1 MQYQAGMIVF
11 SKAGHDANSFYVL
24 VKVEGAFGY
33 IADGR
38 RRKLSDPKRKN
49 LLHLKPTN
57 SLVDVTALDTDKKI
71 RRVLHELNF
80 AATSVA
86 D

>member
-1 MQYQAGMIVF
+1 MQYKAGMIVY
-11 SKAGHDANSFYVL
+11 SKAGHDADSFYVL
-24 VKVEGAFGY
+24 VKVEGLFGF

-38 RRKLSDPKRKN
+38 RRKLENPKRKN
-49 LLHLKPTN
+49 LLHIKPTN
-57 SLVDVTALDTDKKI
+57 NIVDVTALDSDKKI

-80 AATSVA
+80 VATSVA